1 MVALGIGHRARR
13 LAEHVI
19 GMAIAVPLGL
29 ARAVERLL
37 DRAPHDEL
45 TGEDA
50 HRRGHRLTPY
60 RLARACDQATQGIAD
75 IILIFGAQQPPGQHQ
90 SPGRGIDEQRAGM
103 AEMAVPIGGGD
114 LVADQLVDG
123 LGVRDAQ
130 QRLGEAHQRDAF
142 GRGQRVFVQEGV
154 EPAFAEPFAA
164 HSVDEPARRGGDAL
178 ARFEGHVGGGEEG
191 RVDGRL
197 IEPVRVADRG
207 AQPRFRGQGSG
218 EDEIHLRLD

>member
-1 MVALGIGHRARR
+1 
-13 LAEHVI
+13 
-19 GMAIAVPLGL
+19 
-29 ARAVERLL
+29 
-37 DRAPHDEL
+37 
-45 TGEDA
+45 
-50 HRRGHRLTPY
+50 
-60 RLARACDQATQGIAD
+60 
-75 IILIFGAQQPPGQHQ
+75 
-90 SPGRGIDEQRAGM
+90 M

-164 HSVDEPARRGGDAL
+164 HSVDEPARGDGDAL
-178 ARFEGHVGGGEEG
+178 ARFGGHVGGGEDA
-191 RVDGRL
+191 RIRCRL
-197 IEPVRVADRG
+197 VLPVGVADRG